1 MTKQNIKRQPNRTRR
16 KNSWWNRLVSAIRF
30 LARPN
35 TYTVILFI
43 MTALL
48 VLGTVLVW
56 FFEQGNSTVNGY
68 HLDDSFVFMLQNV
81 SGVGIG
87 ATPPVTPGARGIC
100 ITFVILAAAMRAV
113 FVAAVVSS
121 FVNQLILRGKGV
133 RRVEFENHVIIC
145 GWNPHVSQVVKTLQR
160 DGARKVP
167 IVLIAPINENP
178 LGDYGVKLIKGD
190 PTFADDLNRANAKDA
205 LAAIVIT
212 DQSDGQ
218 AHTDSTY
225 DARAVLMVLALKSVA
240 PGIHV
245 VAEVRDP
252 ANRRHFEHAR
262 ADEIVVSAEVSEG
275 LVARAATNQG
285 IAWVYEDLLRLD
297 TSPEMYIIDVPKD
310 LVGASFQ
317 AALVRL
323 NTRDNIILLG
333 VVENSKVQMC
343 PPNNHIITPE
353 TNLVV
358 LDNSHQLHDK

>member
-1 MTKQNIKRQPNRTRR
+1 MTQLIKHPSIHKRR
-16 KNSWWNRLVSAIRF
+16 KNTWWHRFTRTIRF

-35 TYTVILFI
+35 TYTVILLV

-48 VLGTVLVW
+48 VVGTALVW
-56 FFEQGNSTVNGY
+56 IFEIGDPDLSAPYGKSDA
-68 HLDDSFVFMLQNV
+68 LVFMLQNV

-87 ATPPVTPGARGIC
+87 AMPPHTASARGVG
-100 ITFVILAAAMRAV
+100 ITFVILASAMRAI

-133 RRVEFENHVIIC
+133 RRVDIENHVIIC

-167 IVLIAPINENP
+167 VVLLAPINENP
-178 LGDYGVKLIKGD
+178 LVDYGVKFIKGD
-190 PTFADDLNRANAKDA
+190 PTLADDLKRANAQDA

-212 DQSDGQ
+212 DMSDGQ

-225 DARAVLMVLALKSVA
+225 DARAVLMVLALKSVD
-240 PGIHV
+240 PDIHIV
-245 VAEVRDP
+245 VEVRDP
-252 ANRRHFEHAR
+252 GNRRHFEHAK

-297 TSPEMYIIDVPKD
+297 TSPEMYIIDTPKD
-310 LVGASFQ
+310 LVGVSFQ

-323 NTRDNIILLG
+323 NTRDNVILLG
-333 VVENSKVQMC
+333 IVEKDKVQMC
-343 PPNNHIITPE
+343 PPNGFLLTAD
-353 TNLVV
+353 TRLVV
-358 LDNSHQLHDK
+358 LDNTHQMHDK